1 MLPAHHKKNWRL
13 TGENL
18 KYIGIDCRNELKL
31 MLKKEVHLFLYVK
44 VKDNWD
50 KSPDYFKNLGLDYNV

>member
-1 MLPAHHKKNWRL
+1 MIGTK
-13 TGENL
+13 GENL
-18 KYIGIDCRNELKL
+18 KFIGIDCRKELKS
-31 MLKKEVHLFLYVK
+31 MLKKKVHLFLYIK